1 MFKRTVTAIVAI
13 PIAFFLIR
21 AGGIFFTL
29 AVAMLAFVG
38 WYEFRQMMLTKGYK
52 VYYLTSCL
60 AVLALIMAAA
70 FDNELLEIPIMTFS
84 ILGIMLEALYYHRRG
99 NWAPEVALSSCA
111 VLYIGLLFS
120 HFIRLRNITGAS
132 VNAGSLGVMDLGEA
146 LFWTVLFGTW
156 ASDTFAYIFG
166 CAFGKHALL
175 PAVSPKKSIE
185 GAVAG
190 FIGCIIVV
198 AIAGNV
204 WLGLPLGKVVFLGLI
219 IGLFAPLGDLVES
232 LMKRSFAVKDSGDFF
247 PGHGGVL
254 DRCDSLLFV
263 VPLSYYYIKYF
274 FLQ

>member
-1 MFKRTVTAIVAI
+1 MFKRTLTAIVAI

-21 AGGIFFTL
+21 SGGLFFTL
-29 AVAMLAFVG
+29 AVAILAFVG

-60 AVLALIMAAA
+60 AVLSLIIAAA
-70 FDNELLEIPIMTFS
+70 LDSKNLEIPIMTFS

-120 HFIRLRNITGAS
+120 HFIRLRNITGPS
-132 VNAGSLGVMDLGEA
+132 VSTCYFGVMDLGEA

-175 PAVSPKKSIE
+175 AAVSPKKSIE

-190 FIGCIIVV
+190 FIGCVIVV
-198 AIAGNV
+198 TVAGTA
-204 WLGLPLGKVVFLGLI
+204 WLGLPTFKVITLGLI
-219 IGLFAPLGDLVES
+219 IALFAPLGDLVES
-232 LMKRSFAVKDSGDFF
+232 LMKRSFAVKDSGNFF

-263 VPLSYYYIKYF
+263 VPLAYYYIKYF
-274 FLQ
+274 LL

>member
-1 MFKRTVTAIVAI
+1 MFKRTLTAIVAI

-21 AGGIFFTL
+21 AGGLFFTL
-29 AVAMLAFVG
+29 AVAILAFVG

-60 AVLALIMAAA
+60 AVLSLIIAAA
-70 FDNELLEIPIMTFS
+70 LDSKNLEIPIMTFS
-84 ILGIMLEALYYHRRG
+84 ILGIMLEALYYHRRV

-120 HFIRLRNITGAS
+120 HFIRLRNITGPGVS
-132 VNAGSLGVMDLGEA
+132 AGSLGMMDLGEA
-146 LFWTVLFGTW
+146 FFWTVLFGTW

-190 FIGCIIVV
+190 AIGCVV
-198 AIAGNV
+198 VVTIAGTL
-204 WLGLPLGKVVFLGLI
+204 WLGIPTIKVVTLGLI
-219 IGLFAPLGDLVES
+219 IALFAPLGDLVES
-232 LMKRSFAVKDSGDFF
+232 LMKRSFAVKDSGNFF

-263 VPLSYYYIKYF
+263 VPLAYYYIKYF
-274 FLQ
+274 LV